1 MLLLRV
7 VCIACWAWLLAI
19 PLVAVAQPAREPYR
33 IGWLTPTKAIA
44 EHPFITA
51 MGKLGYVEGKSFVLV
66 RRSADDDLQ
75 RLPQLAV
82 ELANAKV
89 DVIVAISPPAILA
102 AAKATDRI
110 PIIMAF
116 WGAGGLLES
125 GLVKS
130 FARPGRN
137 VTGVYMLADELEAK
151 RLELLLQAVP
161 KAKRV
166 GVLGPGLG
174 NAMVE
179 LKRFAQT
186 AGVQLQFSPVGEGD
200 DAFRRAFEAV
210 AAAHVDALLVPSSP
224 RFFRE
229 TRQIV
234 DQAASHRLPAMYEWS
249 SMAAEGGL
257 MAYGPEFE
265 QLESKVAAFVDR
277 VLKGA
282 APSDLPVEQ
291 PTKFE
296 LVVNMKTAKAL
307 GMTIAPSL
315 LLRADRVID

>member
-1 MLLLRV
+1 MFLARV
-7 VCIACWAWLLAI
+7 LCIACCAWCLAM
-19 PLVAVAQPAREPYR
+19 PLAADAQPAREPYR

-44 EHPFITA
+44 EFPFLAA
-51 MGKLGYVEGKSFVLV
+51 MGKLGYVEGKSFVLI
-66 RRSADDDLQ
+66 RRSADDNLQ
-75 RLPQLAV
+75 RLPELAV
-82 ELANAKV
+82 ELANARV

-116 WGAGGLLES
+116 WGAGGLLDS

-137 VTGVYMLADELEAK
+137 VTGIYMLADELEVK
-151 RLELLLQAVP
+151 RLELLMQAVP

-166 GVLGPGLG
+166 GVLGRG
-174 NAMVE
+174 NGFATE
-179 LKRFAQT
+179 DLKRFAQS
-186 AGVQLQFSPVGEGD
+186 AGVQLEFTPVGEGA
-200 DAFRRAFEAV
+200 DAYRLAFEAMT
-210 AAAHVDALLVPSSP
+210 AARVDAVLVPSFP

-234 DQAASHRLPAMYEWS
+234 EQAARHRLPAIYEWS
-249 SMAAEGGL
+249 SMAVDGGL
-257 MAYGPEFE
+257 IAYGPEFDS
-265 QLESKVAAFVDR
+265 LETKVAAFVDR

-282 APSDLPVEQ
+282 APADLPVEQ

-296 LVVNMKTAKAL
+296 LVINMKTAKAL
-307 GMTIAPSL
+307 GLTIAPPL